1 MSKKRYKINMR
12 RGKLR
17 VKLLTHALSKDQAR
31 HFARYRKPGYRVT
44 RVREDGSD

>member
-1 MSKKRYKINMR
+1 MSKKLYKVNMR
-12 RGKLR
+12 RGKLK

-44 RVREDGSD
+44 RVVVD